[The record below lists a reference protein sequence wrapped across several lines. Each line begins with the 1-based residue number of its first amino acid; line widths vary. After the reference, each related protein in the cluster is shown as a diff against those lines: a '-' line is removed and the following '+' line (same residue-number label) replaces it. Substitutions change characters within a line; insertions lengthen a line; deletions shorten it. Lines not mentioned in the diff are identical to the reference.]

1 MKLRRTYDKTRKNIK
16 TAVCITAAA
25 LIFLISF
32 PSFAAEESGTEEVP
46 ETETVMTADE
56 ITEDTEEADEDDEET
71 GTETVQTGY
80 VTMKA
85 VSGNPSVTN

>member
-32 PSFAAEESGTEEVP
+32 PSFAAEESGTEEVL

-56 ITEDTEEADEDDEET
+56 ITEEADEDDEET